1 LVAKPFAALQNFPK
15 VSFLISARA
24 KPWWSQCNFSCASH
38 QNAPSPGDIEPLK
51 PNFKMAVSVAKE
63 EMDYTIKPEAGASN
77 ISTEEWP
84 LLLKN
89 YDKLMVR
96 TGHFTPIPAGCSPL
110 KRDLKSY
117 ISSGVINLDKPSN
130 PSSHEVVAWMKRIL
144 R

>member
-1 LVAKPFAALQNFPK
+1 MQTEVRERQNMMMWITFKESHGTVGVILRFPTLTSLVAKPFAALQNFPK

-89 YDKLMVR
+89 YDKR
-96 TGHFTPIPAGCSPL
+96 T
-110 KRDLKSY
+110 
-117 ISSGVINLDKPSN
+117 
-130 PSSHEVVAWMKRIL
+130 
-144 R
+144 